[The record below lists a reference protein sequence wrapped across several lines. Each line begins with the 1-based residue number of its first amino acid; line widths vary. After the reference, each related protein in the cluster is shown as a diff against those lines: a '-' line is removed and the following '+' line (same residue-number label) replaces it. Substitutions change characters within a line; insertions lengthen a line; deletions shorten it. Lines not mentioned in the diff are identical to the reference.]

1 MNTPL
6 YVVLSG
12 VIGGVA
18 FAAYGWWGLLFLL
31 PLVVLRSGRAGR
43 TGLLL
48 CDEHTARVNARLDHP
63 RPLPQR
69 QMFDR

>member
-6 YVVLSG
+6 YLVLSG

-43 TGLLL
+43 
-48 CDEHTARVNARLDHP
+48 
-63 RPLPQR
+63 
-69 QMFDR
+69 